1 MPLEHLD
8 LTEADTQFD
17 QVPSRPRRLLNSV
30 SKSLP
35 VLLAVVVAYIYY
47 VYTVRVCITYLIMD
61 QKQPLQGAA
70 IITESFTVNT
80 SHYYAV
86 SKPKSRPYT
95 HKDDHV
101 IDIPPD
107 NTSTHGHRLS
117 VDFSVSPGGLT
128 GSILG
133 HGSARSRVHIEDD
146 SLQRPVATL
155 SVCKRDGRSRWCEI
169 CKIVKPDRCHHCSE
183 CNICVLRM
191 DHHCPWVNGCVGF
204 GNYKQFY
211 LFILYGSLSA
221 VWVVGS
227 MIPLLVKA
235 LESHAHDQDGWKKGN
250 WTNGNSAY
258 SNHTWSSQELSN
270 GTWTK
275 DEDHSTSE
283 AIRAFDI
290 QWVIITVVTFLLA
303 LLIASFTVVHTRYIL
318 SNQTTIESLQDVRNM
333 HVKVQY
339 RKREPTPQPHSN
351 SVNVN
356 ANGGGGGVDGVA
368 GLPPFMSEINHN
380 IVIVEQGERLW
391 DQGSWLANWKSV
403 MGPTWWLWFVPYWNS
418 QGDGIHDIYNA
429 NVYKR
434 LLADALAQAR
444 MQAVNFGV
452 VRDLTGEELTGPVAP
467 GLGPGSGPSSPP
479 HSPSSPTRS
488 KNGTF
493 SSQTRVPVGLSSG
506 SGSTS
511 PGGTGSTRKRIATAP
526 PMLMP
531 SIRMQYDGSEASGSR
546 DPGLQLRQGV
556 ASSIDSQAG
565 QADVSVDD
573 GSMVAQGHRSSS
585 AVSTPRQNNTPRS
598 QSPRQPRTPKSRSH
612 ESGHN
617 VNNNNNTSRRRQ
629 RTMSGGTSVSYGFG
643 GPIKEFGLGLGMDG
657 IPADSG
663 TGLKLSSG
671 LLGRSS
677 HGHLRSQERGGGG
690 GGGGGSSQGSR
701 QPRAT
706 Q

>member
-1 MPLEHLD
+1 MYRLYLAAFNVLILLFAVSYYQSIFSPPGSPSNPPSLRNPPPSIPATTTPYQSQSPGPTRSSSNDRVSSHAFV
-8 LTEADTQFD
+8 TTP
-17 QVPSRPRRLLNSV
+17 VPSFQPSRLAHQGSSIAPIGPRYPS
-30 SKSLP
+30 SIASP
-35 VLLAVVVAYIYY
+35 TAP
-47 VYTVRVCITYLIMD
+47 TF
-61 QKQPLQGAA
+61 PLSNDYP
-70 IITESFTVNT
+70 E
-80 SHYYAV
+80 
-86 SKPKSRPYT
+86 

-101 IDIPPD
+101 IVIPPD

-117 VDFSVSPGGLT
+117 IDSSVPPGGPM

-133 HGSARSRVHIEDD
+133 HGSARSRVHIVDD
-146 SLQRPVATL
+146 SLQKPVATL

-221 VWVVGS
+221 VWVVGT
-227 MIPLLVKA
+227 MIPLLVKTLA
-235 LESHAHDQDGWKKGN
+235 SHTQDKDDWRKGN
-250 WTNGNSAY
+250 WTDSNYAY
-258 SNHTWSSQELSN
+258 RNRTWNPRDWSN
-270 GTWTK
+270 GALTK
-275 DEDHSTSE
+275 DGSTLE

-290 QWVIITVVTFLLA
+290 QWVVITVVTFLLA
-303 LLIASFTVVHTRYIL
+303 LLIVSFTVVHTRYIL
-318 SNQTTIESLQDVRNM
+318 SNQTTIESLQDVRSM

-339 RKREPTPQPHSN
+339 RKRESTPQPHN

-356 ANGGGGGVDGVA
+356 AGGSGADGVA

-380 IVIVEQGERLW
+380 IVMVEQGERLW
-391 DQGSWLANWKSV
+391 DQGSWLANWKSI

-444 MQAVNFGV
+444 MQAFNFGV
-452 VRDLTGEELTGPVAP
+452 VRDLAGEELTGPVSP
-467 GLGPGSGPSSPP
+467 GLGSASGSLSSSP
-479 HSPSSPTRS
+479 HSPTSPTRP
-488 KNGTF
+488 KNGTVGR
-493 SSQTRVPVGLSSG
+493 QTNVPVWSSSG

-511 PGGTGSTRKRIATAP
+511 PGGTGSTRKRMATAP

-598 QSPRQPRTPKSRSH
+598 QSPRQPRTPKARSQ
-612 ESGHN
+612 ESG
-617 VNNNNNTSRRRQ
+617 NNTTSRRRQ
-629 RTMSGGTSVSYGFG
+629 RTMSGGTSASYGFG

-657 IPADSG
+657 IPVDSG
-663 TGLKLSSG
+663 TGLKLSSA
-671 LLGRSS
+671 LLNRYLVQSNTCTGNFV
-677 HGHLRSQERGGGG
+677 HY
-690 GGGGGSSQGSR
+690 
-701 QPRAT
+701 
-706 Q
+706 

>member
-1 MPLEHLD
+1 PPSLRNPPPSIPPTTTPYQSHSPGPTRSGSD
-8 LTEADTQFD
+8 DRVSSHASATSPTAPSFQ
-17 QVPSRPRRLLNSV
+17 PSRLAHPSSSIAPIGPRYLPSV
-30 SKSLP
+30 SSDSP
-35 VLLAVVVAYIYY
+35 
-47 VYTVRVCITYLIMD
+47 
-61 QKQPLQGAA
+61 
-70 IITESFTVNT
+70 E
-80 SHYYAV
+80 
-86 SKPKSRPYT
+86 

-101 IDIPPD
+101 IAIPPD
-107 NTSTHGHRLS
+107 NTSTHGHHLNI
-117 VDFSVSPGGLT
+117 DFSAAPGAPP

-133 HGSARSRVHIEDD
+133 HGSARSRVHIVDD
-146 SLQRPVATL
+146 SLQRPVATIG
-155 SVCKRDGRSRWCEI
+155 VCKRDGRSRWCDI

-221 VWVVGS
+221 VWVVGT
-227 MIPLLVKA
+227 MIPLLVKT
-235 LESHAHDQDGWKKGN
+235 LGSHAQDDDGWRKGN
-250 WTNGNSAY
+250 WTDGNYAY
-258 SNHTWSSQELSN
+258 RNHTWDSRRWSN
-270 GTWTK
+270 GSWT
-275 DEDHSTSE
+275 DDGSMPE

-290 QWVIITVVTFLLA
+290 QWVVITVVTFLLA
-303 LLIASFTVVHTRYIL
+303 LLIVSFTVVHTRYIL

-339 RKREPTPQPHSN
+339 RKREPTPQPHN
-351 SVNVN
+351 ISVNVN
-356 ANGGGGGVDGVA
+356 GAGGGDGVA
-368 GLPPFMSEINHN
+368 GLPPFVSEINHN
-380 IVIVEQGERLW
+380 IVMVEQGERLW
-391 DQGSWLANWKSV
+391 DQGSWLANWKSI

-452 VRDLTGEELTGPVAP
+452 VRDLAGEELTAPASP
-467 GLGPGSGPSSPP
+467 GLGPALGPMSSPP
-479 HSPSSPTRS
+479 ISPTSPTRPR
-488 KNGTF
+488 NGTIGSQSKAPAVP
-493 SSQTRVPVGLSSG
+493 SSSR
-506 SGSTS
+506 STLLV
-511 PGGTGSTRKRIATAP
+511 GTGGGSPRKRTATAP

-546 DPGLQLRQGV
+546 DPGFQLRQGV

-612 ESGHN
+612 ETGINSN
-617 VNNNNNTSRRRQ
+617 NNNNNNNNNNTSRRRQ
-629 RTMSGGTSVSYGFG
+629 RTMSGGTGMSYGFG
-643 GPIKEFGLGLGMDG
+643 GPIKEFGLGLGMEG

-663 TGLKLSSG
+663 TGLKLSSA
-671 LLGRSS
+671 LLARSS

-690 GGGGGSSQGSR
+690 GSSHGSR

>member
-1 MPLEHLD
+1 MGLYLAAFNVLILLFAISYYQSIFSPPGS
-8 LTEADTQFD
+8 
-17 QVPSRPRRLLNSV
+17 PSNV
-30 SKSLP
+30 S
-35 VLLAVVVAYIYY
+35 
-47 VYTVRVCITYLIMD
+47 T
-61 QKQPLQGAA
+61 
-70 IITESFTVNT
+70 IITESTTVNT
-80 SHYYAV
+80 CYNHAV
-86 SKPKSRPYT
+86 PKPKPRPNKVKLERKSSSIAPIGPRYPSSIASPT
-95 HKDDHV
+95 ALTFPLSSDYPEHKDDHV
-101 IDIPPD
+101 IAIPPD

-117 VDFSVSPGGLT
+117 IDFSVPPGGPT
-128 GSILG
+128 GSMLG
-133 HGSARSRVHIEDD
+133 HGSARSRVHIVDD
-146 SLQRPVATL
+146 SLQKPVATL

-221 VWVVGS
+221 VWVVGT
-227 MIPLLVKA
+227 MIPLLVKTLA
-235 LESHAHDQDGWKKGN
+235 SHTQDQDDWRKGN
-250 WTNGNSAY
+250 WTDGNYAY
-258 SNHTWSSQELSN
+258 RNRTWNPRDWSN
-270 GTWTK
+270 GALIK
-275 DEDHSTSE
+275 DGNTLE

-290 QWVIITVVTFLLA
+290 QWVVITVVTFLLA
-303 LLIASFTVVHTRYIL
+303 LLIVSFTVVHTRYIL

-339 RKREPTPQPHSN
+339 RKREPTPQPHN

-356 ANGGGGGVDGVA
+356 GGGGGADGVA

-380 IVIVEQGERLW
+380 IVMVEQGERLW
-391 DQGSWLANWKSV
+391 DQGSWLANWKSI

-444 MQAVNFGV
+444 MQAFNFGV
-452 VRDLTGEELTGPVAP
+452 VRDLAGEELTGPVSP
-467 GLGPGSGPSSPP
+467 GLGSASGSLSSSP
-479 HSPSSPTRS
+479 HSPTSPTRP
-488 KNGTF
+488 KNGTVG
-493 SSQTRVPVGLSSG
+493 SQTKVPVGPSSG

-511 PGGTGSTRKRIATAP
+511 PGGTGSTRKRMATAP

-565 QADVSVDD
+565 QADVSFDD

-598 QSPRQPRTPKSRSH
+598 QSPRQPRTPKARSQ
-612 ESGHN
+612 ESG
-617 VNNNNNTSRRRQ
+617 NNTTSRRRQ
-629 RTMSGGTSVSYGFG
+629 RTMSGGTSASYGFG

-657 IPADSG
+657 IPVDSG
-663 TGLKLSSG
+663 TGLKLSSA
-671 LLGRSS
+671 LLNRSS
-677 HGHLRSQERGGGG
+677 HGHLRSQERGG
-690 GGGGGSSQGSR
+690 SSQGIR
-701 QPRAT
+701 QPRAI
-706 Q
+706 QGKE